1 MNRTVTACLFEGPF
15 EELPTWQEMLDA
27 GAGRLSAAGVAEAEL
42 DAWYL
47 LSDSFSVDRVH
58 FLMDRNRTVHPGTFE
73 KGWPVFAER
82 IGRRL
87 SEFLFSR
94 FWAARSLWGF
104 PSRSMTRC

>member
-47 LSDSFSVDRVH
+47 LSDSF
-58 FLMDRNRTVHPGTFE
+58 P
-73 KGWPVFAER
+73 
-82 IGRRL
+82 
-87 SEFLFSR
+87 
-94 FWAARSLWGF
+94 
-104 PSRSMTRC
+104 

>member
-58 FLMDRNRTVHPGTFE
+58 FLMETELCIREPLK
-73 KGWPVFAER
+73 KGGQFLQSAL
-82 IGRRL
+82 GDGL

>member
-1 MNRTVTACLFEGPF
+1 MNRTVTACLFEAPF

-47 LSDSFSVDRVH
+47 LSDSFSIDRVH

-73 KGWPVFAER
+73 KRVAGFCRAHWEAGSQNSSSADFGLPGVYGA
-82 IGRRL
+82 
-87 SEFLFSR
+87 FLP
-94 FWAARSLWGF
+94 GQ
-104 PSRSMTRC
+104 

>member
-58 FLMDRNRTVHPGTFE
+58 FLMDRNRTVHPGTLK
-73 KGWPVFAER
+73 KGGQFLQSAL
-82 IGRRL
+82 GDGL